1 MIACRTVV
9 VVLNVNR
16 SARHKYL
23 MRFYEFKPVK
33 HIKPLSPP
41 EARLHKLKQVGA
53 QNKAAIKTEKAAQK
67 RQKAMVKQQK
77 QLGKGRPTNNPNQ
90 TL

>member
-1 MIACRTVV
+1 
-9 VVLNVNR
+9 
-16 SARHKYL
+16 

-41 EARLHKLKQVGA
+41 EARLHKLKQVGQ
-53 QNKAAIKTEKAAQK
+53 QNKAAITTEKDFQK
-67 RQKAMVKQQK
+67 RQKALVKQSK
-77 QLGKGRPTNNPNQ
+77 QQGKGKPTNNPNQ

>member
-1 MIACRTVV
+1 
-9 VVLNVNR
+9 
-16 SARHKYL
+16 

-41 EARLHKLKQVGA
+41 EARLHRLKQVGA
-53 QNKAAIKTEKAAQK
+53 LNKAAMKTEKDAQK
-67 RQKAMVKQQK
+67 RQKAFVKQRK

-90 TL
+90 TV

>member
-1 MIACRTVV
+1 
-9 VVLNVNR
+9 
-16 SARHKYL
+16 

-41 EARLHKLKQVGA
+41 EARIYKLKQVGA
-53 QNKAAIKTEKAAQK
+53 QNKAALKSERAAQK
-67 RQKAMVKQQK
+67 RQKALGKQSK
-77 QLGKGRPTNNPNQ
+77 QLGQGRPTNNPNQ

>member
-1 MIACRTVV
+1 
-9 VVLNVNR
+9 
-16 SARHKYL
+16 

-41 EARLHKLKQVGA
+41 EARLHKLKQVA
-53 QNKAAIKTEKAAQK
+53 ALNKAAVKNEKDFQK
-67 RQKAMVKQQK
+67 RQKAIAKQSK

>member
-1 MIACRTVV
+1 
-9 VVLNVNR
+9 
-16 SARHKYL
+16 
-23 MRFYEFKPVK
+23 MRFYEFSHIK

-41 EARLHKLKQVGA
+41 EARLHKLKQVGV
-53 QNKAAIKTEKAAQK
+53 QNKAAIKIEKDFQK
-67 RQKAMVKQQK
+67 RQKTIAKQSK

>member
-1 MIACRTVV
+1 
-9 VVLNVNR
+9 
-16 SARHKYL
+16 

-33 HIKPLSPP
+33 PIKPLSPP
-41 EARLHKLKQVGA
+41 EARLHKLKQVGQ

-67 RQKAMVKQQK
+67 RQKAMDTQRK
-77 QLGKGRPTNNPNQ
+77 QLGRGRPTNNPNQ

>member
-1 MIACRTVV
+1 VV

-16 SARHKYL
+16 SAADKYL

-41 EARLHKLKQVGA
+41 EARLHKLKDVGER
-53 QNKAAIKTEKAAQK
+53 NKTAIKTEKDAQK
-67 RQKAMVKQQK
+67 RQKALVKQSK
-77 QLGKGRPTNNPNQ
+77 QQGKGKPTNNPNQ

>member
-1 MIACRTVV
+1 
-9 VVLNVNR
+9 
-16 SARHKYL
+16 

-41 EARLHKLKQVGA
+41 EARLHKLKRTAELAKSAV
-53 QNKAAIKTEKAAQK
+53 KTEKDAQK
-67 RQKAMVKQQK
+67 RQKALVKQSK
-77 QLGKGRPTNNPNQ
+77 QQGKRRPTNNPNQ

>member
-1 MIACRTVV
+1 VV

-16 SARHKYL
+16 SALHKYL

-41 EARLHKLKQVGA
+41 EARLHKLKQTAELAKSAV
-53 QNKAAIKTEKAAQK
+53 KTEKDAQK
-67 RQKAMVKQQK
+67 RQKALVKQSK
-77 QLGKGRPTNNPNQ
+77 QQGKRRPTNNPNQ

>member
-1 MIACRTVV
+1 VV

-16 SARHKYL
+16 SAADKYL

-41 EARLHKLKQVGA
+41 EARLHKLKHSAELAKSAV
-53 QNKAAIKTEKAAQK
+53 KTEKDFQK
-67 RQKAMVKQQK
+67 RQKALVKQIK
-77 QLGKGRPTNNPNQ
+77 QQGKGRPTNNPNQ

>member
-1 MIACRTVV
+1 MV
-9 VVLNVNR
+9 VVLSVNR

-41 EARLHKLKQVGA
+41 EARLHKLKQVGQ
-53 QNKAAIKTEKAAQK
+53 QNKAAVKTEKDAQK
-67 RQKAMVKQQK
+67 RQKAIAKQIKQQ
-77 QLGKGRPTNNPNQ
+77 GRGRPTNNPNQ

>member
-1 MIACRTVV
+1 
-9 VVLNVNR
+9 
-16 SARHKYL
+16 

-41 EARLHKLKQVGA
+41 QARLHKLKHSAEFAKSAV
-53 QNKAAIKTEKAAQK
+53 KTEKDFQK
-67 RQKAMVKQQK
+67 RQKALARQSK
-77 QLGKGRPTNNPNQ
+77 QLGKVRPTNNPNQ

>member
-1 MIACRTVV
+1 
-9 VVLNVNR
+9 
-16 SARHKYL
+16 

-41 EARLHKLKQVGA
+41 EARLHKLKDVRER
-53 QNKAAIKTEKAAQK
+53 NKAAIKTEKEAQK
-67 RQKAMVKQQK
+67 RQKALDKQRKQQ
-77 QLGKGRPTNNPNQ
+77 GKVRPINNPNQ

>member
-1 MIACRTVV
+1 
-9 VVLNVNR
+9 
-16 SARHKYL
+16 
-23 MRFYEFKPVK
+23 MRFYEFKPVQ

-41 EARLHKLKQVGA
+41 QARLHKLKHSAELAKSAV
-53 QNKAAIKTEKAAQK
+53 KTEKAAQK
-67 RQKAMVKQQK
+67 RQKALVKQQK

>member
-1 MIACRTVV
+1 MVD
-9 VVLNVNR
+9 VLNVNR
-16 SARHKYL
+16 SAADKYL

-41 EARLHKLKQVGA
+41 EARLHKLKQVGQ

>member
-1 MIACRTVV
+1 
-9 VVLNVNR
+9 
-16 SARHKYL
+16 
-23 MRFYEFKPVK
+23 MRFYEFSHIK

-53 QNKAAIKTEKAAQK
+53 QNRAEIKTEKDAQK
-67 RQKAMVKQQK
+67 RQKALVKQSK
-77 QLGKGRPTNNPNQ
+77 KLGKGRPTNNPNQ

>member
-1 MIACRTVV
+1 MV
-9 VVLNVNR
+9 VVLSVNR

-41 EARLHKLKQVGA
+41 EARLHKLKQVGQ
-53 QNKAAIKTEKAAQK
+53 QNKVAIKTEKEAQK
-67 RQKAMVKQQK
+67 RQKAMAKQRK
-77 QLGKGRPTNNPNQ
+77 ELGRGRPTNNPNQ